1 MLIDTDHPYLVYVAV
16 TFFALLCRE
25 NCPITGAGLGKN
37 FLFLVNVKGTS
48 IISVSKWWET
58 DMFLHRYQNWFLHKW
73 MMQSKRYVLVVT
85 LSVL

>member
-1 MLIDTDHPYLVYVAV
+1 MPSLFVGLIDTGLCQCVIEQMLIDTDHPYLVYVAV

-48 IISVSKWWET
+48 DNFSIEMIRNRHV
-58 DMFLHRYQNWFLHKW
+58 LHRNQN
-73 MMQSKRYVLVVT
+73 
-85 LSVL
+85 